1 MKQKIYL
8 LGLLTAI
15 VVVAGCIF
23 KISHW
28 PGAGILLMLGIFLL
42 VFLFLPLALR
52 NHYLGAGNR
61 KNILL
66 HIITWVT
73 CLVVFVA
80 MLFKVMHW
88 PGAGIALIIALPFPY
103 LVFLPAYVVNA
114 ARNRDS
120 NIHNT
125 VYVLL
130 LLAGFS
136 VFSLLLALN
145 VSREKIDISMD
156 LSRNYNRVEQMI
168 YRAMPSGDQTETGSE
183 VDELLSL
190 VNDYQGLIF
199 SSEGITEDQW
209 ENDPWLL
216 SRPEFTDIA
225 SQALITRGEEPAPD
239 IRLEQ
244 ALREYLS
251 SLQAGGIE
259 EILVREAPAILHM
272 EATSQ
277 GPYEW
282 TRRTFAESA
291 RVWSVIYLDALETNL
306 KLIRSGF

>member
-8 LGLLTAI
+8 LGLLTA
-15 VVVAGCIF
+15 VVSVMGCIF

-28 PGAGILLMLGIFLL
+28 PGASMLLMLGIFML

-52 NHYLGAGNR
+52 NNYLSEGNR
-61 KNILL
+61 KNTALYV
-66 HIITWVT
+66 ITWVT
-73 CLVVFVA
+73 SLVVFVA
-80 MLFKVMHW
+80 MIFKVMHW

-103 LVFLPAYVVNA
+103 LVFVPAYIVTT

-136 VFSLLLALN
+136 VFSLLLAMN
-145 VSREKIDISMD
+145 VSKEKIDISMD
-156 LSRNYNRVEQMI
+156 LSQNYNRVEQMVD
-168 YRAMPSGDQTETGSE
+168 RALPSVGAGSGE
-183 VDELLSL
+183 EFDELLS
-190 VNDYQGLIF
+190 VVDEYQELIF
-199 SSEGITEDQW
+199 TSEGITEQQW

-216 SRPEFTDIA
+216 SRPEYTDIA
-225 SQALITRGEEPAPD
+225 SQALITHGDQPAPD

-244 ALREYLS
+244 SLQKYLS
-251 SLQAGGIE
+251 SLRSGAPDAAMN
-259 EILVREAPAILHM
+259 REAPAILHM
-272 EATSQ
+272 EEIPQ

-282 TRRTFAESA
+282 TRVTFAESP

-306 KLIRSGF
+306 KLLRAGL

>member
-1 MKQKIYL
+1 MKQKLYL
-8 LGLLTAI
+8 SGLLTAI
-15 VVVAGCIF
+15 VTVMGCIF
-23 KISHW
+23 KISHL
-28 PGAGILLMLGIFLL
+28 PGANILLMLGIFML

-52 NHYLGAGNR
+52 NHYLGEGNR
-61 KNILL
+61 KNTALYV
-66 HIITWVT
+66 ITWVT

-80 MLFKVMHW
+80 MLLKVMHW

-103 LVFLPAYVVNA
+103 LVFLPAYIVTA
-114 ARNRDS
+114 TKNRDS

-156 LSRNYNRVEQMI
+156 LSRNYNRVEQMVD
-168 YRAMPSGDQTETGSE
+168 RAIPADGAGRGDEF
-183 VDELLSL
+183 DELLS
-190 VNDYQGLIF
+190 VVDEYQELIF
-199 SSEGITEDQW
+199 TSEGITEQQW

-216 SRPEFTDIA
+216 SRPEYTDIA
-225 SQALITRGEEPAPD
+225 SQALITHGDQPAPD

-244 ALREYLS
+244 SLQEYLS
-251 SLQAGGIE
+251 SLRSGAPDAAIN
-259 EILVREAPAILHM
+259 REAPAILHM
-272 EATSQ
+272 EAILQ
-277 GPYEW
+277 GQYEW
-282 TRRTFAESA
+282 TRITFAESP

-306 KLIRSGF
+306 KLLRAGL